1 MRSHLL
7 FLSPAHN
14 CLLRP
19 ECLPETQLG
28 AIPQHRSLMVY
39 MHFHLAVEI

>member
-14 CLLRP
+14 CLLHP
-19 ECLPETQLG
+19 ECPPEAQLG
-28 AIPQHRSLMVY
+28 AILQHRRLMVY
-39 MHFHLAVEI
+39 KHFHLAVEI